1 MRNRYL
7 FSALI
12 TASIAAT
19 LSLAGAQGP
28 SATLEEQLQSQYTL
42 TSLTADNAAI
52 ATPGTILTLRR
63 GGFSAGAASNKVPTR
78 NTYKNGQ
85 IRSEIPGALKNCT
98 ICSSIP
104 WANKAGSAMSSAGSF
119 REFMTGE
126 NLYVTKIN
134 VDRSKDTIVFTLVSD
149 PYPNAGTY
157 KGSLLFQYSKGLLA
171 SADLSQVQP
180 TIAEVFKTTAPQYPV
195 TAAPP
200 PTAQPLPSELSN
212 PPQQPSVPQP
222 AQAQPE
228 APLLP
233 LEIPVAP
240 TLDEPAAPGGSKVI
254 APGQTTDQVIA
265 ALGKPLSVTSGS
277 GNREIYEYK
286 YVRITFVNGKVS
298 DVE

>member
-1 MRNRYL
+1 
-7 FSALI
+7 
-12 TASIAAT
+12 
-19 LSLAGAQGP
+19 
-28 SATLEEQLQSQYTL
+28 
-42 TSLTADNAAI
+42 
-52 ATPGTILTLRR
+52 
-63 GGFSAGAASNKVPTR
+63 
-78 NTYKNGQ
+78 
-85 IRSEIPGALKNCT
+85 
-98 ICSSIP
+98 
-104 WANKAGSAMSSAGSF
+104 
-119 REFMTGE
+119 
-126 NLYVTKIN
+126 
-134 VDRSKDTIVFTLVSD
+134 
-149 PYPNAGTY
+149 
-157 KGSLLFQYSKGLLA
+157 
-171 SADLSQVQP
+171 VQP